1 MKKKLAL
8 VLFVL
13 GSLSPLHAA
22 YPNKDYPEW
31 NNNALIYDTFD
42 PNTLSIICF
51 GEGGDR
57 TPLLSLDTF
66 PIGATTPGETFEALM
81 KQSHQ
86 KGSSFCFI
94 LCKNKKEQISF
105 IPTNFNLYTERELPK
120 NWNAVRKYRLH
131 PSGKGEFYNPTVVI
145 PITNPPST
153 TFLAAPYSSA
163 PCLPEVVYVPYPV
176 YYPVPTSDPLTTS
189 ATPDHSS
196 GPATTLPA
204 QSADT
209 TKSTVQ
215 SPDTFS
221 ARAASPASAHDP
233 EPSIASATTLET
245 TPHTNVAKTEGLKRF
260 LASIMDTKASIP
272 PAPFCAPLLAPLPN
286 EELNARRTAALEQEK
301 KVQEIKEAEL
311 KAAAAQEAEA
321 REKERLRV
329 LEAARKIHQQ
339 ATLEQEKRAQEAK
352 KAKLKAAAA
361 QEAEAQE
368 KERLRILEVAQ
379 KAQQQAALEQEK
391 RAQEAKE
398 AELKAAA
405 AQEAEVQEKERLRVL
420 EAARKTQQQAALEQE
435 KRAQEAKKEKDAT
448 DAKKAKDDAKKAAVA
463 KKAAAAAKEAA
474 LLEKAAAQ
482 ATAAKAKAAL
492 VAPQKPEV
500 EKAKTAASS
509 EQSLPSA
516 AAHAIVRAAWIETWI
531 ETVIERHIKT
541 GDDRDLKEVIPHL
554 NLGNAKHVVFL
565 MGVYL
570 NEKTNAL
577 LQEDQITR
585 LMDQAF
591 VFTKDKK
598 IHPHHRSTLFFGC
611 ALDEKD
617 LKRREQLLNKCVELD
632 KDHSYIKAEAL
643 LRKIRLERHDSTP
656 AVCKTPVTCPH
667 IETFDYIQEMEGKE
681 EFCLETTSLK
691 LSLLARAISVPESC
705 FHLKTH
711 LKELGVEAE
720 KCISD
725 YYDYVIKKLASTETE
740 FHEINKIVTGI
751 IPPEKLHQPK

>member
-66 PIGATTPGETFEALM
+66 TIGATTPEKTFEVLM
-81 KQSHQ
+81 RESHQ

-105 IPTNFNLYTERELPK
+105 IPTNFNLYPEKMLPK

-286 EELNARRTAALEQEK
+286 EELNARRT
-301 KVQEIKEAEL
+301 
-311 KAAAAQEAEA
+311 
-321 REKERLRV
+321 
-329 LEAARKIHQQ
+329 
-339 ATLEQEKRAQEAK
+339 
-352 KAKLKAAAA
+352 
-361 QEAEAQE
+361 
-368 KERLRILEVAQ
+368 
-379 KAQQQAALEQEK
+379 AALEQEK

>member
-66 PIGATTPGETFEALM
+66 PIGATTPEKTFEVLM
-81 KQSHQ
+81 RESHQ

-105 IPTNFNLYTERELPK
+105 IPTNFNLYPEKMLPK

-286 EELNARRTAALEQEK
+286 EELNARRTAA
-301 KVQEIKEAEL
+301 
-311 KAAAAQEAEA
+311 
-321 REKERLRV
+321 
-329 LEAARKIHQQ
+329 
-339 ATLEQEKRAQEAK
+339 LEQEKRAQEAK

-667 IETFDYIQEMEGKE
+667 IETFDYIQEREGKE